1 MNIGETIKQER
12 IRKGLTQEELGD
24 RIGVSVNQVHRI
36 EQSSLEDKNWNRA
49 ITALGMLIKI
59 ERIKKQLDK

>member
-12 IRKGLTQEELGD
+12 IKKGLTQEELGD

-36 EQSSLEDKNWNRA
+36 EQASLKDKNWNRA
-49 ITALGMLIKI
+49 IGALGMVIKI
-59 ERIKKQLDK
+59 ERIKK

>member
-12 IRKGLTQEELGD
+12 IKKGLTQEELGD
-24 RIGVSVNQVHRI
+24 RIGVSSIQVHRI

-49 ITALGMLIKI
+49 ITALGMEIKI
-59 ERIKKQLDK
+59 ERTKKQLDK